1 MLLLTMNYPTLWSGI
16 AYFSDLR
23 LSLHSNRAQQYFQR
37 SQFILVF
44 VMNTGFLP
52 VLATLIFSCGCD
64 LGLPQ
69 VTQNSIVPV
78 KQTVA
83 RRSMLIDFSQK
94 CPEEMSGFMLIKVE
108 RHASNKLC
116 IYG

>member
-1 MLLLTMNYPTLWSGI
+1 
-16 AYFSDLR
+16 
-23 LSLHSNRAQQYFQR
+23 
-37 SQFILVF
+37 
-44 VMNTGFLP
+44 MNTGFFP
-52 VLATLIFSCGCD
+52 VLATLIISCGCD
-64 LGLPQ
+64 LAVPV
-69 VTQNSIVPV
+69 VTQNNFVPV

-83 RRSMLIDFSQK
+83 RRSMLIVFSQK